1 MDTTQKTVHCGNEGN
16 QDRNGQQTTKK
27 KKKKSRH
34 SRSLLNLKRLA
45 QSMPESTPAPQTA
58 VTQGFGMLAL

>member
-27 KKKKSRH
+27 KKSRH
-34 SRSLLNLKRLA
+34 SRSLLNLKRPA
-45 QSMPESTPAPQTA
+45 QSMPDSTPAPQTA